1 MTIRNLES
9 ALVPRS
15 VAVIGASNREGAVG
29 YVVLNNILK
38 GGFAGAV
45 YPVNVK
51 YDAVLG
57 LKCYRHVADL
67 PEAPDLAVIMTP
79 PETVVD
85 LVGQLGKRGTKVAVV
100 LTAGLDAEM
109 RQHMLE
115 TARPH
120 LLRIIGPNTIGLLAP
135 HVSLNASFT
144 HIAPAAGK
152 LGLISQSGAIVSSV
166 IDWAAAE
173 GIGFSHVFS
182 LGDMADVDVGDC
194 INMLADDDETTA
206 ILMYLESVPA
216 ARKFMSAA
224 RSAARVKPIIAVKPG
239 RHAEAA
245 KAALTHTG
253 ALAGADRVIDAAL
266 RRAGV
271 IRVADLDDLFNAA
284 EVTAR
289 FQPLERGR
297 IAIVTNGGGAGVLAI
312 DQLLD
317 QGCELATLTP
327 ATMAALDAA
336 LPATWS
342 RSNPVDIIGDAPPAR
357 YRAAVEA
364 VAADTGVDALLVM
377 NCPTALA
384 SPVDAAAAVASL
396 VSNGLVNGKPILAS
410 WLGKQAAEPAR
421 DVLRKAGVAS
431 FDSPAPAAEAVA
443 LLTRW
448 SSLRKS
454 LERVP
459 ATRGPQSVDYQKVQ
473 DILEAAAAEG
483 RALLTEPEAKA
494 VIGAYGIPVPEI
506 IVAVTEAEVVLA
518 AQKLLQTAP
527 AIVVKMLSKAIS
539 HKSDLGGVVLN
550 LKDPESA
557 EAAARDIRAR
567 VATRYPDK
575 PLDGFAV
582 QPMIRRSGAEEL
594 IVGIN
599 VDPVF
604 GPTILFGKGGTA
616 VEVEDDT
623 ATGLAPL
630 DEVFAGE
637 LIDRTRVSRLLA
649 GYRDRPPAKRDAI
662 VGGLLSLSQ
671 LTIDFPAIAGVDI
684 NPLLADADGV
694 IALDARV
701 EISPARIAERGPNA
715 SLSIRPYPS
724 GWENTIAAE
733 GRSYTI
739 RPIRPDD
746 AGLYP
751 AFLARVTSDD
761 LRLRFLTP
769 LKAISPEML
778 IRLTQLDYDRDIAF
792 VALDQSSGELAAIV
806 RYASDPDHE
815 AAEFGVLVRS
825 DLQGQG
831 LGRILMKQLIVYAKA
846 EGLQRLDGLVFE
858 ENKRMQAICRELGF
872 SVAHGSDGPG
882 LVRARLSLAS

>member
-1 MTIRNLES
+1 MTIRNLER
-9 ALVPRS
+9 ALAPRS

-38 GGFAGAV
+38 GGFVGQV

-51 YDAVLG
+51 YDEVLG
-57 LKCYRHVADL
+57 LKCYRHIAQM

-79 PETVVD
+79 PDTVVD
-85 LVGQLGKRGTKVAVV
+85 IVAELGKRGTKVAVV
-100 LTAGLDAEM
+100 LTAGLDTEM
-109 RQHMLE
+109 RRHMLE
-115 TARPH
+115 AARPH

-364 VAADTGVDALLVM
+364 VAADPGVDALLVM

-421 DVLRKAGVAS
+421 DVLRRAGVAS

-448 SSLRKS
+448 SSLR
-454 LERVP
+454 
-459 ATRGPQSVDYQKVQ
+459 
-473 DILEAAAAEG
+473 
-483 RALLTEPEAKA
+483 
-494 VIGAYGIPVPEI
+494 
-506 IVAVTEAEVVLA
+506 
-518 AQKLLQTAP
+518 
-527 AIVVKMLSKAIS
+527 
-539 HKSDLGGVVLN
+539 
-550 LKDPESA
+550 
-557 EAAARDIRAR
+557 
-567 VATRYPDK
+567 
-575 PLDGFAV
+575 
-582 QPMIRRSGAEEL
+582 
-594 IVGIN
+594 
-599 VDPVF
+599 
-604 GPTILFGKGGTA
+604 
-616 VEVEDDT
+616 
-623 ATGLAPL
+623 
-630 DEVFAGE
+630 
-637 LIDRTRVSRLLA
+637 
-649 GYRDRPPAKRDAI
+649 
-662 VGGLLSLSQ
+662 
-671 LTIDFPAIAGVDI
+671 
-684 NPLLADADGV
+684 
-694 IALDARV
+694 
-701 EISPARIAERGPNA
+701 
-715 SLSIRPYPS
+715 
-724 GWENTIAAE
+724 
-733 GRSYTI
+733 
-739 RPIRPDD
+739 
-746 AGLYP
+746 
-751 AFLARVTSDD
+751 
-761 LRLRFLTP
+761 
-769 LKAISPEML
+769 
-778 IRLTQLDYDRDIAF
+778 
-792 VALDQSSGELAAIV
+792 
-806 RYASDPDHE
+806 
-815 AAEFGVLVRS
+815 
-825 DLQGQG
+825 
-831 LGRILMKQLIVYAKA
+831 
-846 EGLQRLDGLVFE
+846 
-858 ENKRMQAICRELGF
+858 
-872 SVAHGSDGPG
+872 
-882 LVRARLSLAS
+882 